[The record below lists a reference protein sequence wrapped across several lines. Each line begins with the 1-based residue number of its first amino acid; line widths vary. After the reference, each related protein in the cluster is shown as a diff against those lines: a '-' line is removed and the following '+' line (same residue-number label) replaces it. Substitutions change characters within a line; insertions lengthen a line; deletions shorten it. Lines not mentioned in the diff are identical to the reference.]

1 MVFEVD
7 VDFKVSGIKTR
18 RMRGIDLR
26 ECSTGLHPGNYYPPE
41 ISIAE
46 LILRYTKGN
55 YVYEAYAY
63 TKCIQYADAPPNPP
77 VTPGRTYGA
86 VIMSA
91 KGVATW
97 VEYELEITSPI
108 VGFNVRLPIMSIWY
122 AIFFLFEKNVEM
134 DRHTKWEAELG
145 AANWLKLKLNPAS
158 VVV

>member
-26 ECSTGLHPGNYYPPE
+26 KCSTGLLSRDYPPE
-41 ISIAE
+41 SGTAE

-63 TKCIQYADAPPNPP
+63 TECIQYADAPPNPP
-77 VTPGRTYGA
+77 VTPSETRGTVR
-86 VIMSA
+86 MSTEDV
-91 KGVATW
+91 VAE
-97 VEYELEITSPI
+97 VVYELKVFPI
-108 VGFNVRLPIMSIWY
+108 VGFNVNYPIMDVWY
-122 AIFFLFEKNVEM
+122 GFIEKNVEM
-134 DRHTKWEAELG
+134 GRYTERRAELG
-145 AANWLKLKLNPAS
+145 TANWLKPNPAS